1 MTRSPSFSKYLPQA
15 NVDTFEFVKIL
26 KFDQTPLPQILKYV
40 LNLKLTKY
48 SQWKLS
54 GRLLCDLEPLELTV
68 NTITI
73 HDKGD
78 TSRGGE
84 MYLPTTKVRTS
95 LRMKGVSE

>member
-48 SQWKLS
+48 SRWKLD
-54 GRLLCDLEPLELTV
+54 GWLICDLGQLGLTG
-68 NTITI
+68 I
-73 HDKGD
+73 K
-78 TSRGGE
+78 
-84 MYLPTTKVRTS
+84 
-95 LRMKGVSE
+95 